1 MLKRYKVNDAWFW
14 FEEGEQPEG
23 AIEEKAVKPENKERK
38 PTNKA
43 RTPRTKK
50 AVD

>member
-14 FEEGEQPEG
+14 YEEGEQPDG
-23 AIEEKAVKPENKERK
+23 AIEEKAAKPETKERK
-38 PTNKA
+38 TMNKA
-43 RTPRTKK
+43 RTAHTKK